1 MRQKK
6 SIENLDPKQASQK
19 RDMNTHTQKK
29 KNIKISQ
36 NYLRKI
42 IDLLVFIQISAR
54 FMKDAYMIKCQN
66 FLIISS
72 QSISAVFERVT
83 THNVAF

>member
-19 RDMNTHTQKK
+19 RDMNTHTKK